1 MTLSVGNRIGRFEVL
16 GCLGTGGM
24 GEVYRARDPQLR
36 RDVAIKVLSAAF
48 SSDANRQRRF
58 EQEARAAGSL
68 NHPNILAVYDVGV
81 QDGST
86 WIVTELLVGETLR
99 ERMDRRPLSPRTIV
113 EYAVQIARGLAAAH
127 DRGIV
132 HRDIKP
138 SNLFVTSD
146 GRVKILDFGLAK
158 LTGPDDATGDATET
172 ITVGDLQIAPL
183 VGTAVYM
190 SPEQARGLRVDHRSD
205 IFSFGTVVF
214 EMLAGFHP
222 FRRSTTSETLGA
234 IVNDDPPELKGSTP
248 LAAALERIVRHC
260 LEKEPATR
268 FQNARDLV
276 FDLENVP
283 AADGTRPA
291 MLRRRG
297 WWKTVALGAA
307 GLVGV
312 AAVALLGYA
321 AGTRRQPA
329 HANAAYSAH
338 RVTDLQGL
346 EEFPA
351 VSPDRKFVAFTASVN
366 GLRQIFV
373 RLLAS
378 GAPVQITKDPVDH
391 RSPRWS
397 ADAATLIYFSP
408 PSAGEAQGTL
418 WSIPALGG
426 SPRPV
431 ARSIGGADVARSG
444 RVASF
449 SLVNGQI
456 QLMTSALD
464 GSDTRSI
471 GRFDAG
477 YYQFP
482 RWSPDGRWIAFQRGD
497 GVRWDVVVVPVDGG
511 EAHQLTRERSLMNGL
526 AWLPDSTGIIYSSN
540 RGSTIPYLPSS
551 ALWEIRL
558 DGSDSRAITP
568 AEISYD
574 QPDVHDTGLLTAVRT
589 QMRFDIWTFP
599 FGSSA
604 ADNVR
609 RAVPMT
615 RQTGQVLTPTA
626 APDGDQIAFLSDSGG
641 HSNLW
646 VISTRSGQVR
656 QITFENDPA
665 VSVGAPVWSPNG
677 SAIAFVSSKGL
688 TGLDFGVWLVNPD
701 GSNLRS
707 IATPGLGMAWSP
719 DGSTLYY
726 ADRSAGALKKVSAS
740 GGPPVVVRPE
750 ATRNAIGLSGAT
762 LYYMVERPLVDGRPE
777 FEIRAATPENGPSRL
792 VARIPAS
799 RVPSWQ
805 IVNPSLSPDGQWL
818 ALPLTDGF
826 TTNIWA
832 LSTANGEWRQVTNF
846 GERPIFI
853 ARRVSWSPDGKSIV
867 AAIAEG
873 DADIVVLDGLIS
885 RQ

>member
-24 GEVYRARDPQLR
+24 GEVYRAHDPQLR
-36 RDVAIKVLSAAF
+36 RDVAIKVLPAAF

-99 ERMDRRPLSPRTIV
+99 ERMDRRPLSPRTV
-113 EYAVQIARGLAAAH
+113 VDYAVQIARGLAAAH

-132 HRDIKP
+132 HRDVKP
-138 SNLFVTSD
+138 ANVFVTTD
-146 GRVKILDFGLAK
+146 GRIKILDFGLAK

-172 ITVGDLQIAPL
+172 ITVGGVQIAPL

-222 FRRSTTSETLGA
+222 FRRSTTPETLGA
-234 IVNDDPPELKGSTP
+234 IVTDDPPELDASTP
-248 LAAALERIVRHC
+248 LSTALERSVRHC
-260 LEKEPATR
+260 LEKEPAAR
-268 FQNARDLV
+268 FQHARDLV
-276 FDLENVP
+276 FDLENLP
-283 AADGTRPA
+283 AADVARPTR
-291 MLRRRG
+291 RRRG
-297 WWKTVALGAA
+297 WWKTAALGAA
-307 GLVGV
+307 GV
-312 AAVALLGYA
+312 AVAVAIALLGYA
-321 AGTRRQPA
+321 AGLRRPSA
-329 HANAAYSAH
+329 RANAAYTAH
-338 RVTDLQGL
+338 RVTDLPGL

-351 VSPDRKFVAFTASVN
+351 ISPDRKFVAFTASVN
-366 GLRQIFV
+366 GLRQIYV

-378 GAPVQITKDPVDH
+378 GAPVQITKDAVDH
-391 RSPRWS
+391 RFPRWS
-397 ADAATLIYFSP
+397 ADAAALFYFSP
-408 PSAGEAQGTL
+408 PAAGEAQGTI

-431 ARSIGGADVARSG
+431 TRSIGGADIGRNG

-449 SLVNGQI
+449 SLANGQV
-456 QLMTSALD
+456 QLITTALD
-464 GSDTRSI
+464 GSDTRAI
-471 GRFDAG
+471 ARFDAG
-477 YYQFP
+477 YYQYP

-497 GVRWDVVVVPVDGG
+497 GVRWDVFVVPVQGG
-511 EAHQLTRERSLMNGL
+511 EARQLTRERSMMNGL
-526 AWLPDSTGIIYSSN
+526 AWLPDSAGIIYSSN
-540 RGSTIPYLPSS
+540 RESTIPYLPSS
-551 ALWEIRL
+551 ALWEIGL
-558 DGSDSRAITP
+558 NGSGPRAITP

-574 QPDVHDTGLLTAVRT
+574 QPDVHGTGLLTAVRT
-589 QMRFDIWTFP
+589 QMRFDVWRFP

-604 ADNVR
+604 AENVR
-609 RAVPMT
+609 QAVAVT

-646 VISTRSGQVR
+646 VISSRTRELR
-656 QITFENDPA
+656 QITFETDSA
-665 VSVGAPVWSPNG
+665 VSVGAPVWSPDG
-677 SAIAFVSSKGL
+677 AAIAFVSSKGL

-701 GSNLRS
+701 GSNQRS
-707 IATPGLGMAWSP
+707 LAMPGLGMAWAP
-719 DGSTLYY
+719 DGKTLYY

-750 ATRNAIGLSGAT
+750 ATRNVIGLFRDT

-777 FEIRAATPENGPSRL
+777 FEIRAATPENGPSQL

-799 RVPSWQ
+799 RVASWQ
-805 IVNPSLSPDGQWL
+805 IVNPSVSPDGQWL

-832 LSTANGEWRQVTNF
+832 LSTANGEWRQVTDF
-846 GERPIFI
+846 GDRPIFI
-853 ARRVSWSPDGKSIV
+853 ARRVSWSSDGKSIV

-873 DADIVVLDGLIS
+873 DADVVIIDGLIE